1 MKKLLA
7 LVLTLCLA
15 LGVSLASAE
24 TFKMGIDPEYDP
36 FSYMGNDGDYTGF
49 DVAVCKAACELA
61 GLEWEAVPV
70 DWDFKLQMLD
80 ARAGRFWWFARTAE
94 LKLPRIWRA
103 RWLPFSWAPPARI
116 CWKET

>member
-36 FSYMGNDGDYTGF
+36 FSYMGNDGDYTGLNE
-49 DVAVCKAACELA
+49 VI
-61 GLEWEAVPV
+61 
-70 DWDFKLQMLD
+70 
-80 ARAGRFWWFARTAE
+80 RFTTGTNTGIRQI
-94 LKLPRIWRA
+94 LI
-103 RWLPFSWAPPARI
+103 
-116 CWKET
+116 